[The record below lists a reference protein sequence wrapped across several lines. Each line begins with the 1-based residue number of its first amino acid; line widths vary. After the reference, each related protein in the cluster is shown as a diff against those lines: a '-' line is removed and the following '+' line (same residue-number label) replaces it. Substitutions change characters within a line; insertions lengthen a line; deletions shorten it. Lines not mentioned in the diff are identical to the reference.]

1 MYQAREFLDPCSK
14 TMLSQGIYLEFPA
27 NYFLSCVRIDK
38 AIWFEKLSEPSAFL
52 LIHDENNHPV
62 RSVKIAL
69 Q

>member
-1 MYQAREFLDPCSK
+1 
-14 TMLSQGIYLEFPA
+14 MLSQVIYLEFPA
-27 NYFLSCVRIDK
+27 NYLLSCVRIDK

-62 RSVKIAL
+62 RSVKMIAL